1 MSFEHYA
8 QRLLNPFRG
17 AMHTVRFQSAEAVTL
32 DGLNWD
38 IYVANDQLRQGLD
51 NRRQAQ
57 ISDIRYGSWSPD
69 KGLKRGPLYPSDDFR
84 RMEAMGAVVY
94 EHLVH
99 VHDSVPFGFADRFE
113 LWLLDTAG
121 QPLALLHSAVAEQEL
136 DTSLP
141 IDWRAGLA
149 AHERFASAAMAE
161 LDGGGAGEY
170 LTRYVNTRAGET
182 PSAQW
187 FRRDDDGSG
196 SAMLGVRIDPALDGR
211 RLAANAFPKLGLAT
225 TGHNDAHRRL
235 IEDFQAWQAVWL
247 LVLPGLDAS
256 TRQAL
261 EQQVRLQCQLVE
273 SQYRLY
279 PDIIDEGAI
288 QAALV
293 EAILRRSQPAPA
305 AGKKDDPLSTF
316 YIELNPTGGE

>member
-1 MSFEHYA
+1 MSFEYYA

-17 AMHTVRFQSAEAVTL
+17 AMHTIRFQSAEAVTL
-32 DGLNWD
+32 DGLHWD

-51 NRRQAQ
+51 NRRPAQ
-57 ISDIRYGSWSPD
+57 ISDIRYGSWSPG
-69 KGLKRGPLYPSDDFR
+69 KGLKRGPLYPSEDFR
-84 RMEAMGAVVY
+84 RMEAMGAMVY
-94 EHLVH
+94 EHLTR
-99 VHDSVPFGFADRFE
+99 VHDTVPFEFADRFE
-113 LWLLDTAG
+113 LWLLDAEG
-121 QPLALLHSAVAEQEL
+121 QPLALLHSVIAEPDL

-141 IDWRAGLA
+141 IDWRAGMA
-149 AHERFASAAMAE
+149 AHERFTSTVMAKLGGAS
-161 LDGGGAGEY
+161 AGEY
-170 LTRYVNTRAGET
+170 LTRYINARAGQS

-187 FRRDDDGSG
+187 FRRNDDGSG
-196 SAMLGVRIDPALDGR
+196 AGLRGVRLDPAREGR
-211 RLAANAFPKLGLAT
+211 QLAADAFPLLGLAI
-225 TGHNDAHRRL
+225 TGHDDTHRHL

-247 LVLPGLDAS
+247 LVLPRLDAA

-261 EQQVRLQCQLVE
+261 EGQLRSQCQLLE

-279 PDIIDEGAI
+279 PEIHDEGAI

-293 EAILRRSQPAPA
+293 EAILRRSQPAPV